1 MRILML
7 SPAFAPYSGVGAARM
22 TSLAEYLV
30 SKSCKLTVVVY
41 DREYFNGDCFERK
54 VPLGIKT
61 VSVKVDG
68 NIIHNLKKAL
78 MNIME
83 KSDYD
88 ICISSVGSYESM
100 YVIRDVMQKYHTKYI
115 IDYRDMWIFSRT
127 EFDQLNFLLKIKITT
142 LDLINLFFERKAA
155 KGAVAFVTVT
165 DNNRKELIK
174 RYPKWKDK
182 FKTIFNGYEDF
193 PNKQKTEH
201 DEKIYKIGIAGKMS
215 YYNPKMTEQ
224 IFSVLSHFNKNGKRV
239 VLEHIGNE
247 DKIND
252 KLLEKYSNRDTFYK
266 NYGEMSHPNTML
278 KMMEM
283 DALLVVNAHRSGF
296 GTKVFDYIALNKPI
310 IYAGVCPSELSKFV
324 AQFEEGM
331 VCGNEI
337 EFEQVLCSLLDR
349 RPKTLTAEDTTIYSR
364 EVQNEI
370 YYKLI
375 CECVL

>member
-54 VPLGIKT
+54 IPLEINI

-68 NIIHNLKKAL
+68 NIIHNLKKTL
-78 MNIME
+78 MNVME
-83 KSDYD
+83 KSHYD
-88 ICISSVGSYESM
+88 ICISSVGPYESM
-100 YVIRDVMQKYHTKYI
+100 YVIRNIMQKYHTKYI
-115 IDYRDMWIFSRT
+115 IDYRDMWIFSGTECEQLTFIQKLKRT
-127 EFDQLNFLLKIKITT
+127 MMDY
-142 LDLINLFFERKAA
+142 INLFFERKAV
-155 KGAVAFVTVT
+155 KGAIAFVAVT
-165 DNNRKELIK
+165 DNNRKELVK
-174 RYPKWKDK
+174 RYPKWKGK
-182 FKTIFNGYEDF
+182 FKTIFNGYEDL
-193 PNKQKTEH
+193 PNKQETEH
-201 DEKIYKIGIAGKMS
+201 DEKTYKIGIAGKMS
-215 YYNPKMTEQ
+215 YYNPKMTEE
-224 IFSVLSHFNKNGKRV
+224 IFSVLSRFNKNGKRV

-247 DKIND
+247 DKITD
-252 KLLEKYSNRDTFYK
+252 KLLEKYGNRSMFYK

-310 IYAGVCPSELSKFV
+310 IYAGVCLSELSKFV
-324 AQFEEGM
+324 EQFEEGM
-331 VCGNEI
+331 VCGDEI
-337 EFEQVLCSLLDR
+337 EFGQVLCSLLDR
-349 RPKTLTAEDTTIYSR
+349 RPKTLTTEDTTIYSR

-375 CECVL
+375 CECVS